1 MLVGASEPSY
11 NIYTIYAS
19 HVLSKVFS
27 HLTGK
32 LFLRWRDKQ
41 LSLLVYYEVI
51 LDFNKVEPTLSD
63 NLSVAREAQ
72 LTDNFNDKIKV
83 Q

>member
-1 MLVGASEPSY
+1 LLVGASEPSY
-11 NIYTIYAS
+11 NIYVMTIYAS
-19 HVLSKVFS
+19 RVLSKVFS
-27 HLTGK
+27 HLTG
-32 LFLRWRDKQ
+32 
-41 LSLLVYYEVI
+41 I

>member
-1 MLVGASEPSY
+1 M
-11 NIYTIYAS
+11 
-19 HVLSKVFS
+19 FS

-41 LSLLVYYEVI
+41 LSLRVYYEVI

>member
-1 MLVGASEPSY
+1 M
-11 NIYTIYAS
+11 
-19 HVLSKVFS
+19 FS

>member
-1 MLVGASEPSY
+1 M
-11 NIYTIYAS
+11 
-19 HVLSKVFS
+19 FS

-72 LTDNFNDKIKV
+72 LTDNFSDKIKA

>member
-1 MLVGASEPSY
+1 
-11 NIYTIYAS
+11 
-19 HVLSKVFS
+19 VFS

>member
-1 MLVGASEPSY
+1 M
-11 NIYTIYAS
+11 
-19 HVLSKVFS
+19 FS
-27 HLTGK
+27 HLTGQ

>member
-1 MLVGASEPSY
+1 M
-11 NIYTIYAS
+11 TIYAS

-32 LFLRWRDKQ
+32 LFLRWRDK

-72 LTDNFNDKIKV
+72 LTDNFSDKIKA

>member
-1 MLVGASEPSY
+1 M
-11 NIYTIYAS
+11 
-19 HVLSKVFS
+19 FS

-51 LDFNKVEPTLSD
+51 LYFNKVEPTLSD